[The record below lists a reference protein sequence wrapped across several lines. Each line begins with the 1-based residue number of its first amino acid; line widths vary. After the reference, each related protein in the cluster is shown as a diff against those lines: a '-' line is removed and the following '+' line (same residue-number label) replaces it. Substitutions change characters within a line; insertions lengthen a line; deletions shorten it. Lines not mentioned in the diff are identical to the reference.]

1 MAKRKRTKQT
11 KTRKISFKRRTSKKK
26 SRRKINYY
34 PSLMRILKIFAVA
47 CVSAA
52 MGIGFVFFLREGF
65 IWLDKYVK
73 NNVPVWEEASTL
85 KLMDVPPWVNETL
98 QTKIQAAAA
107 PRGALIPSEE
117 AARLIQT
124 NLSLTTAWLDKI
136 TVQSTHDSIKI
147 TGRWR
152 RPLALV
158 RSSLNK
164 FYVDSDLVVLDYV
177 PLPNLPVVRV
187 EGLPLIIKTPPP
199 GTIWQHDDLAA
210 AVAVLKR
217 LDRRDKD
224 IEASQKPLLSEIG
237 SIDMSNFEGRE
248 NASFPHIVLYAKDNT
263 EIIWGAEVGK
273 WQRHLESKDEEK
285 LAKLY
290 SYYKKHGTLLGG
302 VTGVKY
308 INLCDPRDN
317 IPLPI
322 DKY

>member
-1 MAKRKRTKQT
+1 M
-11 KTRKISFKRRTSKKK
+11 TRRISLKGPTSKRK

-34 PSLMRILKIFAVA
+34 PSLMRILKVFAVA

-52 MGIGFVFFLREGF
+52 MGIGFVFVLREGF
-65 IWLDKYVK
+65 ISLEKYVK
-73 NNVPVWEEASTL
+73 NNVPVWEKASPL
-85 KLMDVPPWVNETL
+85 KLMDPPPWVNEAL
-98 QTKIQAAAA
+98 QTKILAAAA
-107 PRGALIPSEE
+107 PRPVLIPSEE
-117 AARLIQT
+117 TARLVQE
-124 NLSLTTAWLDKI
+124 NLAQTTAWLDKI
-136 TVQSTHDSIKI
+136 TVQSTHDSIQI
-147 TGRWR
+147 TGKWR
-152 RPLALV
+152 RPLAMV

-164 FYVDSDLVVLDYV
+164 FYVDSDMVVLDFV
-177 PLPNLPVVRV
+177 PIPNLNVVRV

-199 GTIWQHDDLAA
+199 GIVWQHEDLAA

-224 IEASQKPLLSEIG
+224 IEASQKPLLSEID
-237 SIDMSNFEGRE
+237 SIDVSNFEGRE
-248 NASFPHIVLYAKDNT
+248 NARFPHIVLYAKDNT

-273 WQRHLESKDEEK
+273 WQRHLESTDEQK

-290 SYYKKHGTLLGG
+290 SYYKKHGSLLAG

-308 INLCDPRDN
+308 INLCDPQDN